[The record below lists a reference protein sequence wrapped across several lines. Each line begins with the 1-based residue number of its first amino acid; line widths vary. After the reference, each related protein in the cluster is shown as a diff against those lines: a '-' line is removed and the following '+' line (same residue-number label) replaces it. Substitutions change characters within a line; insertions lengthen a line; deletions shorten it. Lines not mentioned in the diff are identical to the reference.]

1 MALVVLTGL
10 IFTQALRYWSALF
23 SGRCWN
29 TKILVIPGTNLVR
42 KGPYQ
47 WFKHPNYVAVA
58 LEFLLLPLL
67 FQAYATALLFT
78 VLNAAVMYIRIRTEE
93 QALEKLHH

>member
-1 MALVVLTGL
+1 L
-10 IFTQALRYWSALF
+10 
-23 SGRCWN
+23 
-29 TKILVIPGTNLVR
+29 
-42 KGPYQ
+42 
-47 WFKHPNYVAVA
+47 AVA